1 MKNIKAECIEV
12 VFFEPTIHDNIFFN
26 SWVIQQLVEFKTLSD
41 VILCNRMVAEL
52 VDVADKVYTRY
63 LLGGLDNVAA
73 DSKRDSWIL
82 LP

>member
-1 MKNIKAECIEV
+1 M
-12 VFFEPTIHDNIFFN
+12 
-26 SWVIQQLVEFKTLSD
+26 IQQLVEFKTLSD

-73 DSKRDSWIL
+73 DSKRDS
-82 LP
+82 